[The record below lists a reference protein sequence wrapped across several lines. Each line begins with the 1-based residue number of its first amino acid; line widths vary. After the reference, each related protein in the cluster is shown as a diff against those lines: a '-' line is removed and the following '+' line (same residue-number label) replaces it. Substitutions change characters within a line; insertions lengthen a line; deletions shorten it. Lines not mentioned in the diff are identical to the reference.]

1 MGGVGNTIIT
11 QAVGAR
17 AGADR
22 ENEDG
27 PVVSTLEMELSE
39 ARETVRDLSAALS
52 AALDENARL
61 RRLLPVPAPSRHTLP
76 RPPAIRLR
84 RA

>member
-1 MGGVGNTIIT
+1 MS
-11 QAVGAR
+11 R
-17 AGADR
+17 AGQAITKADA
-22 ENEDG
+22 ETDG
-27 PVVSTLEMELSE
+27 RLEQELSE

-61 RRLLPVPAPSRHTLP
+61 RRLLPVPPPARHSFP

>member
-1 MGGVGNTIIT
+1 MSGTGE
-11 QAVGAR
+11 AVAAR
-17 AGADR
+17 AVSRDAESDDR
-22 ENEDG
+22 
-27 PVVSTLEMELSE
+27 LEQELFE

-52 AALDENARL
+52 TALDENARL
-61 RRLLPVPAPSRHTLP
+61 RRLLPVPAPSRRALP

>member
-1 MGGVGNTIIT
+1 MSGTGE
-11 QAVGAR
+11 AVAVR
-17 AGADR
+17 A
-22 ENEDG
+22 
-27 PVVSTLEMELSE
+27 VSGDAETDPRLEHELSE

-61 RRLLPVPAPSRHTLP
+61 RRLLPIPTPSRRTLP

>member
-11 QAVGAR
+11 QAVGVR

-22 ENEDG
+22 NDDG
-27 PVVSTLEMELSE
+27 PAVSTLEIELSE